1 MVVFQGSFISA
12 TARLCRFVSTTYKGC
27 ASLVYL
33 KNGQSSRL
41 LATTRPLNKS
51 RRSLPVSHQRMTN
64 ACRLL
69 ADHIQRL
76 ELDEPLYEELKFL
89 RAEFIDML
97 LEDGNQ
103 EGLDYDFRSQQ
114 ELEVQNPWL
123 RELTERYFG

>member
-1 MVVFQGSFISA
+1 M
-12 TARLCRFVSTTYKGC
+12 
-27 ASLVYL
+27 
-33 KNGQSSRL
+33 
-41 LATTRPLNKS
+41 
-51 RRSLPVSHQRMTN
+51 SHQRMTN